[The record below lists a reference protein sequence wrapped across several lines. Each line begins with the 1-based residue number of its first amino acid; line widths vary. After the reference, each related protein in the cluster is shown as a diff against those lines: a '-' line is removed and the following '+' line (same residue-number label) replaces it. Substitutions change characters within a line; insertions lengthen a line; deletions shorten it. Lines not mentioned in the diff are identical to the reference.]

1 MFDSTGILSE
11 EVNKGIDIA
20 INKIANE
27 FDTRK
32 LTELES
38 DRVKDV
44 MVMAVEKIEQ
54 NINNKKVVRNDNFF
68 INSIDDRSDG
78 EKIFEAI
85 IISSQREAQ
94 KIKLKLYANLLAN
107 IGFQEDI
114 NNDEAMQIITF
125 AERLTY
131 RQCLLMIVILKK
143 FLYAKMCWS
152 YIEWD

>member
-78 EKIFEAI
+78 EEIFEAI

-143 FLYAKMCWS
+143 FLNAKMCWS

>member
-94 KIKLKLYANLLAN
+94 KIKLIY
-107 IGFQEDI
+107 
-114 NNDEAMQIITF
+114 
-125 AERLTY
+125 
-131 RQCLLMIVILKK
+131 
-143 FLYAKMCWS
+143 FLFP
-152 YIEWD
+152 

>member
-27 FDTRK
+27 FDKRK

-78 EKIFEAI
+78 EEIFEAI

-114 NNDEAMQIITF
+114 NNDEAMQIITLHSF
-125 AERLTY
+125 FISLFVSGF
-131 RQCLLMIVILKK
+131 RQLSSI
-143 FLYAKMCWS
+143 
-152 YIEWD
+152 

>member
-78 EKIFEAI
+78 EEIFEAI

-94 KIKLKLYANLLAN
+94 KIKLNLYANLLAN